1 MNFLRVLAASLVV
14 ASVAMATVF
23 LIVASNRELSTLELV
38 TFQVMTLFLSLLGS
52 FVGGQ
57 QFADASSEQSLRRHA
72 KSAFRRVLSLYRG
85 LSRVAALVAESGA
98 DAQKVLPIVEAVVK
112 EQIDTAD
119 DALEDWREIVPEDA
133 EALERAIRAP
143 SFGESNAAR

>member
-1 MNFLRVLAASLVV
+1 MTFHKVLAALLVV
-14 ASVAMATVF
+14 ASLAMATVF
-23 LIVASNRELSTLELV
+23 IYVASRRELSTLELV
-38 TFQVMTLFLSLLGS
+38 TFQLMTLFLSLAGS
-52 FVGGQ
+52 FVGGR

-85 LSRVAALVAESGA
+85 LSRVAALVAEKGVA
-98 DAQKVLPIVEAVVK
+98 PQNVLPVIEAVVK

-133 EALERAIRAP
+133 EALQKAIHAR
-143 SFGESNAAR
+143 SLGENNATR